1 MTSPRYTAQ
10 GSWLRPPRPQ
20 PGRWAQPAGY
30 AGLPLAA
37 PDDWFLTVTDHTGAL
52 LSLTQSLAVAERVG
66 SAARGNV
73 IYYGPSARLNEN
85 RP

>member
-1 MTSPRYTAQ
+1 MTSPKYSSQ
-10 GSWLRPPRPQ
+10 GSWLRPPR
-20 PGRWAQPAGY
+20 GGY
-30 AGLPLAA
+30 AALPVEA
-37 PDDWFLTVTDHTGAL
+37 PDDWFLTVTDHAGTL